1 MFESFI
7 FSGPLIYPNLVLKTG
22 KKSMSGNVLKLGI
35 PKGSL
40 EEATVNLFAKAG
52 YDIKIK
58 SRSYFPSIDDEEI
71 ECMLIRAQEIA
82 RYVENGVLDA
92 GLTGKDWVQEN
103 RADVVEIADLVYS
116 KTSTRP
122 VRWVLAVPND
132 SSIQSI
138 KDLQGKRIAT
148 EAVNMTTDYLKKH
161 GVTAEVEFSWGA
173 TEVKPPKLVDAI
185 VEVTET
191 GSSLRANNLRIIET
205 IMESNTKFVMNKDAY
220 NDSWKKEK
228 VDRLVLM
235 LQSAMAANGKVG
247 LMMNVPKGKIN
258 DVMKILPPG
267 KKPTVAE
274 LTDPK
279 WVDLSVILEEKLVR
293 EIAPDLKRA
302 GVEDIVEYSLNKI
315 IY

>member
-1 MFESFI
+1 
-7 FSGPLIYPNLVLKTG
+7 
-22 KKSMSGNVLKLGI
+22 MSGNVLKLGI

-52 YDIKIK
+52 YNIKIK

-116 KTSTRP
+116 KTSARP

-148 EAVNMTTDYLKKH
+148 EAVNMTVDYLKKH

-247 LMMNVPKGKIN
+247 LMMNVPKDKIN